1 MYGQVNF
8 VAPTDA
14 TSVGTVTTKA
24 ALDRWFPS
32 IYDCLRDLAER
43 RFRGESPGHTLQP
56 TALVH
61 DAYVRLAE
69 GTTTEWRDRAHFLA
83 VASTVLREVLV
94 DHGRRRTAAKRGGGW
109 CRISLDEADDG
120 TADQTVNIVALDE
133 TLTELAK
140 HHPRAARVVELRF
153 FGGLSVEETA
163 RVLELSAGTV
173 KLDWRFARA
182 WLNHKLDRDPP

>member
-1 MYGQVNF
+1 M
-8 VAPTDA
+8 
-14 TSVGTVTTKA
+14 
-24 ALDRWFPS
+24 R
-32 IYDCLRDLAER
+32 RER
-43 RFRGESPGHTLQP
+43 SGHTLQP

-69 GTTTEWRDRAHFLA
+69 GGTTDWRDRTHFLA

-109 CRISLDEADDG
+109 CRISLDEAEDG
-120 TADQTVNIVALDE
+120 AADRTVDILALDE
-133 TLTELAK
+133 TLTELAR

-153 FGGLSVEETA
+153 FGGLSVEEA
-163 RVLELSAGTV
+163 AQALELSAGTV

-182 WLNHKLDRDPP
+182 WLNHKLDQGAS